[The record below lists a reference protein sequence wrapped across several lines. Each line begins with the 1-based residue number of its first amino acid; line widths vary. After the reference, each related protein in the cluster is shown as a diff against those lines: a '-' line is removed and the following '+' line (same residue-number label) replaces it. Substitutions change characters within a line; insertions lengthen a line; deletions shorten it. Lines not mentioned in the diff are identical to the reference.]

1 MSVLVSVHGL
11 GVRTFAN
18 ALFHKRGR
26 ALPVRGPTQQV
37 SPARAVCRRHARK
50 QRTELVEAQHA
61 IRTAAKLTRQRQML
75 VLHHILYFGLVVT
88 KI

>member
-1 MSVLVSVHGL
+1 MSVHGL

-50 QRTELVEAQHA
+50 QRTELVEAQHEA
-61 IRTAAKLTRQRQML
+61 EASR
-75 VLHHILYFGLVVT
+75 VVIAPPI
-88 KI
+88 K